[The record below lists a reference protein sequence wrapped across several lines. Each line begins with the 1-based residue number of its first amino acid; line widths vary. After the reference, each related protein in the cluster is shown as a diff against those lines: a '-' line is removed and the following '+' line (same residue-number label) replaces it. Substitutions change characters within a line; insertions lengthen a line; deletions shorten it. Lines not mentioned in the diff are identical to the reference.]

1 MTNRQALPPP
11 TDGSSGSSVS
21 TFPGSPDH
29 GRRSRDERR
38 LAITR
43 VVAVLAT
50 LVGATYLIWRAA
62 FTLNP
67 DALALSWLL
76 WTLEA
81 HAILGLGVFVF
92 ALWDTGS
99 NHPST
104 DELPE
109 GRVAVL
115 ITTYDEPSEILIPVI
130 DAAVALEGDH
140 ETWVLDDGNRPEI
153 EELAHRLGARYLAR
167 PDNRHAKAG
176 NINHALEVVDA
187 DFVAVLDADHVPHPE
202 FLINTLPYLND
213 PALALVQTPQ
223 DFYNEDSF
231 EHVNGRGAKQR
242 RGAYTE
248 QSLFYRV
255 IQPAKNRWQSAFW
268 CGTGAV
274 LRVEALRQVG
284 GVATESI
291 TEDLQTTIRLHRAGW
306 KSRYHN
312 EVLARGL
319 AAPTAEE
326 YQLQRR
332 RWCIGAIQTLR
343 IERPITDRSLTGEQR
358 LSYAVTIFAWFDAV
372 RVLGLILLPAL
383 VLLTGAAPIAAPLW
397 TFLAFF
403 GVTFLLQQ
411 WAMMRLGR
419 GHLRPIAST
428 IFDLAR
434 LQATLVALYMAFTGR
449 KVGFAVTPKG
459 RTSDEVRRIRVPRLL
474 IGLGGLYLV
483 ALSYYLA
490 TIAGMTGQEYA
501 SPGVAHGAAFWLV
514 VGGVLLWLAVGRIRA
529 TDFAPERRASYR
541 HEVNAPTYLSGEH
554 GVMTDLSLTGAR
566 VDVGTELFWLR
577 QGEPLL
583 LTVIDDETDRE
594 LTANVAAVDRHPDGR
609 STVRLAFHGGQY
621 EDLARLTEG
630 LFHPHK
636 AGPSRSPEGQ
646 RMPHAL
652 RAA

>member
-1 MTNRQALPPP
+1 MTNRQVPPHP

-21 TFPGSPDH
+21 AFPGSPAH
-29 GRRSRDERR
+29 GRRSHDERR

-43 VVAVLAT
+43 FVAVLAT

-81 HAILGLGVFVF
+81 HAIAGLGVFVF

-99 NHPST
+99 NRPPT
-104 DELPE
+104 DELPD
-109 GRVAVL
+109 GRVAVF
-115 ITTYDEPSEILIPVI
+115 ITTYDEPAEILIPVI
-130 DAAVALEGDH
+130 DAAVALEADH

-187 DFVAVLDADHVPHPE
+187 DFVAVLDADHVPHPK
-202 FLINTLPYLND
+202 FLANTLPYLND

-231 EHVNGRGAKQR
+231 EHVNGRGGKRR

-255 IQPAKNRWQSAFW
+255 IQPAKNRWESAFW

-383 VLLTGAAPIAAPLW
+383 VLLTGAAPIAAPLG

-411 WAMMRLGR
+411 WAMVRLGR

-434 LQATLVALYMAFTGR
+434 LQSTLVALYMAFTGR

-459 RTSDEVRRIRVPRLL
+459 RTSGEVRRIRVPRLL
-474 IGLGGLYLV
+474 MGLGGLYLV

-490 TIAGMTGQEYA
+490 TIAGVTGQEYA

-529 TDFAPERRASYR
+529 TDFAPERRASHR

-583 LTVIDDETDRE
+583 LTVTGDETDRE

-630 LFHPHK
+630 LFHPQ
-636 AGPSRSPEGQ
+636 GTSPSRSPEGQ
-646 RMPHAL
+646 RMAHVL